1 MDGLKKLKNQ
11 YYQGKKNRL
20 SIINRGS
27 LSIDNSSSDVRGRKS
42 GSVTTLINTLCSIKK
57 NKKNV
62 GLLRR
67 SVQICSFPV
76 TRPTLL
82 KRPDPKVFVIEF
94 DK

>member
-57 NKKNV
+57 KLKKM
-62 GLLRR
+62 
-67 SVQICSFPV
+67 
-76 TRPTLL
+76 
-82 KRPDPKVFVIEF
+82 
-94 DK
+94 